1 MATTTID
8 EDVRELL
15 RQWKSDQ
22 ATLKE
27 RFDLNEDSK
36 IDEKEWRLARSQARR
51 EARRARQESV
61 KEFSEGINLRARTND
76 RTRPYIIAAYPQ
88 EDLIKSYHRWAILY
102 GVGFFALGSTGL
114 WLLNTRF
121 G

>member
-51 EARRARQESV
+51 EAMRGPV
-61 KEFSEGINLRARTND
+61 CG
-76 RTRPYIIAAYPQ
+76 
-88 EDLIKSYHRWAILY
+88 
-102 GVGFFALGSTGL
+102 
-114 WLLNTRF
+114 
-121 G
+121 